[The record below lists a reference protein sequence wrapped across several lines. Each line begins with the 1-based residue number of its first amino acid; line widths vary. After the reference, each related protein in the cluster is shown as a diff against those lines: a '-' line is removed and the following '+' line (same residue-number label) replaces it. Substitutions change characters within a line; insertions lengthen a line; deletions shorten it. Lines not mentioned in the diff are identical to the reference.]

1 MDHVDLIMAVAIA
14 IVFSLVKFVEYKFI
28 LKEDIDVNQTMRD
41 SFLVGASAFI
51 GQFIVRQVDV
61 ASVTK
66 TATNAFVGVPDF

>member
-1 MDHVDLIMAVAIA
+1 MEHTDLITAVAIA
-14 IVFSLVKFVEYKFI
+14 LVFSLVKFIEYKFI
-28 LKEDIDVNQTMRD
+28 IKEEINVNQTLKE

-66 TATNAFVGVPDF
+66 TAANAFVGIPDF

>member
-1 MDHVDLIMAVAIA
+1 MAVAIA

-28 LKEDIDVNQTMRD
+28 LKEDIDVNQTLRD

>member
-28 LKEDIDVNQTMRD
+28 LKEDIDVNQTLRD